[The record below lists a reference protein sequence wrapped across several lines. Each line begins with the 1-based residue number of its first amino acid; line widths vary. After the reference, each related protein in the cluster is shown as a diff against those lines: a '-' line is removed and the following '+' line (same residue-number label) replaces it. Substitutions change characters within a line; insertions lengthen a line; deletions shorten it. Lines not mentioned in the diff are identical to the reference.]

1 MKKTKEIKEF
11 VRSRRNITNHHL
23 LPSWVDEPKS
33 ECCEWERVTC
43 NSTTGHVTQLSLHN
57 IRGLQLD
64 SYNYSL
70 IDVVWFLNV
79 SLFESFP
86 ELKSLNLSLNG
97 IGGWIENE
105 GSISLL
111 RLKKL
116 ERTFGFRRLGDVG
129 FKIQSLTVQEFK
141 SLSKLS
147 KLKHLDLGGNQF
159 DKEIL
164 RSLGAL
170 LALTSLKLDYNFIES
185 TLYDQDLA
193 SLRSLE
199 VLNLANNHF

>member
-33 ECCEWERVTC
+33 
-43 NSTTGHVTQLSLHN
+43 
-57 IRGLQLD
+57 
-64 SYNYSL
+64 
-70 IDVVWFLNV
+70 
-79 SLFESFP
+79 
-86 ELKSLNLSLNG
+86 
-97 IGGWIENE
+97 
-105 GSISLL
+105 SISLL

-116 ERTFGFRRLGDVG
+116 ERLDLHSNRFNCST
-129 FKIQSLTVQEFK
+129 IQSLRLFKSLKTLSLLDNYLEGSFPAKEFK